1 MNEANAFI
9 GKTKQPTS
17 DEVDLALGKA
27 APIGHSYLTWLAE
40 EGVKEQEWTSV
51 SAKYGWGLRMKLKKR
66 TIVYL
71 GPAHNC
77 MTVSFVLG
85 DRAVAAAKSSELASP
100 ILKVIEDSPKYAEGT
115 GVRLIVKK
123 PKDLAPIK
131 LLTRVK
137 LDK

>member
-40 EGVKEQEWTSV
+40 EGVKEQEWKSV

-115 GVRLIVKK
+115 GVRLVVKK